1 MERGP
6 NAIENEG
13 SMTRDEAKAAL
24 DDVNVRIGLAR
35 EILKPAEP
43 MIARY
48 LKERTSF
55 DSIGPIVDPTLWK
68 NPERQAV
75 EKMLTPLYE
84 AAQTFIR
91 DIDLQM
97 AIVKAAMEKVRGAET
112 QGGQV

>member
-1 MERGP
+1 
-6 NAIENEG
+6 
-13 SMTRDEAKAAL
+13 MTREEAKAAL

-35 EILKPAEP
+35 EILKPAET
-43 MIARY
+43 MIAQY
-48 LKERTSF
+48 LKERTRF
-55 DSIGPIVDPTLWK
+55 ESIGPILDPTLWK

-97 AIVKAAMEKVRGAET
+97 TIIKAAMEKVRGAET
-112 QGGQV
+112 KGEAL